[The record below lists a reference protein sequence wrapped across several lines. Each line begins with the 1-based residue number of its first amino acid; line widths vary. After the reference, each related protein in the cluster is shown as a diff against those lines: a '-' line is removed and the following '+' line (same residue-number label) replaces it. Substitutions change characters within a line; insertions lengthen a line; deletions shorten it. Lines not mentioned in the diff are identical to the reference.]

1 MPPIPPPAFTRHWS
15 QSQSQKGELLVASTV
30 GCEVGLA
37 GHRRDW

>member
-1 MPPIPPPAFTRHWS
+1 MEGFRH
-15 QSQSQKGELLVASTV
+15 KANMLVASTV